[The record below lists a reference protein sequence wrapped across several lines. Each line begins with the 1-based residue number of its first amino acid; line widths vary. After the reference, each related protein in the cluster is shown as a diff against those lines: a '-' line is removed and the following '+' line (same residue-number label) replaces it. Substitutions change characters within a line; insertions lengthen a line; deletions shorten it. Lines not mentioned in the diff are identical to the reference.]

1 MAAPGQNGLYT
12 GQTHTNE
19 NGERYVWIGNEWRF
33 SGASYASPTANPRRV
48 NITFNTFLEGSNIPT
63 QVRVLVNDAEWSDSS
78 SSNGKVNVTFFEY
91 QLLNPTKITFVG
103 NNVKAL
109 RTYMIKAKAGQDNEV
124 TITEMGSNGMP
135 INAAQEVVISTP
147 TPGGG
152 GGAGGGGFTSGV
164 NTRFEIGYN
173 EDINM
178 GVNNI
183 R

>member
-12 GQTHTNE
+12 GQTYTNE

-63 QVRVLVNDAEWSDSS
+63 QVKVLVNDTEWSDSS

-109 RTYMIKAKAGQDNEV
+109 KTYMIKAKAGQDNEV

-147 TPGGG
+147 SPGGG
-152 GGAGGGGFTSGV
+152 GGGGGFTSGV